1 MDVVRAEMGSI
12 ATVITAQRPPLP
24 GEREQPPP
32 ETFVPVDLD
41 GLLVDTVLDFNLFLP
56 AGRGRL
62 LFFRSPNLEFT
73 VAHRNRLID
82 NNVRTVYI
90 RVQERARYNQYL
102 EQHLPAVLA
111 NPAIAPRKKAD
122 LLYTVSS
129 NVVAECLGDPRAEAI
144 VARTRRVAESTI
156 DFVLRS
162 DRSVAQLASL
172 MATDYYTYTHSINVS
187 VFSVA
192 LAHRVGVTRADLAE
206 FATGAL
212 LHDVGKSEIPAELL
226 TRAGPLTPEETRVMQ
241 QHVGIGERLLT
252 THHRLSPFAMLAV
265 KQHHEKIDGSGYP
278 RGLEKD
284 QVHMFGRISAIAD
297 CFDAMT
303 TNRSYQ
309 QAIKPYDALLL
320 MRNRLRSKYDQ
331 ALLDEFIRM
340 LKAPDARARKQ
351 DAVELV
357 QGLLS
362 EAG

>member
-1 MDVVRAEMGSI
+1 MATMP
-12 ATVITAQRPPLP
+12 TVITAHRPPLP
-24 GEREQPPP
+24 GEPEQPPP

-56 AGRGRL
+56 AGKGRL

-90 RVQERARYNQYL
+90 RAQERSRYNRYL
-102 EQHLPAVLA
+102 EQHLPAVIA

-122 LLYTVSS
+122 LLYTVST
-129 NVVAECLGDPRAEAI
+129 NVVQECLGDPRSEAI
-144 VARTRRVAESTI
+144 VPRTRRVAESTI

-162 DRSVAQLASL
+162 DRSVAQLATL

-192 LAHRVGVTRADLAE
+192 LAHRVGVSRDDLAD

-212 LHDVGKSEIPAELL
+212 LHDVGKAEVPPELL
-226 TRAGPLTPEETRVMQ
+226 TRVGPLTPDETRVMQ
-241 QHVGIGERLLT
+241 GHVHIGERLLT
-252 THHRLSPFAMLAV
+252 SHQRLSPLAMLAV
-265 KQHHEKIDGSGYP
+265 KQHHEKLDGSGYP

-284 QVHMFGRISAIAD
+284 QVHLFGRISAIAD

-309 QAIKPYDALLL
+309 AAMRPYDALLR
-320 MRNRLRSKYDQ
+320 MRSVLRGKYDQ
-331 ALLDEFIRM
+331 RLLDEFIRL
-340 LKAPDARARKQ
+340 LKAPDARLLKE
-351 DAVELV
+351 DAVAILQAQLPSV
-357 QGLLS
+357 G
-362 EAG
+362 

>member
-1 MDVVRAEMGSI
+1 MPPPPAMGS
-12 ATVITAQRPPLP
+12 ATSVITAIRPPLP
-24 GEREQPPP
+24 GEPEQPPV

-90 RVQERARYNQYL
+90 RAQERSRYNQYL
-102 EQHLPAVLA
+102 EQHLPAVIA

-122 LLYTVSS
+122 LLYTVST
-129 NVVAECLGDPRAEAI
+129 NVVRDCLGDPRSEAI
-144 VARTRRVAESTI
+144 VPRTRRVAESTI

-162 DRSVAQLASL
+162 DRSVSQLATL

-192 LAHRVGVTRADLAE
+192 LAHRVGVSREDLAE

-212 LHDVGKSEIPAELL
+212 LHDVGKAEIPPELL
-226 TRAGPLTPEETRVMQ
+226 TKSGPLSNEEMQVMQ
-241 QHVGIGERLLT
+241 QHVRIGERLLV
-252 THHRLSPFAMLAV
+252 THQRLSAFAMLPV
-265 KQHHEKIDGSGYP
+265 KKHHEKIDGTGYP

-284 QVHMFGRISAIAD
+284 QLHLFGRISAIAD
-297 CFDAMT
+297 WLDAMT

-309 QAIKPYDALLL
+309 RVMKPYDALLL
-320 MRNRLRSKYDQ
+320 MRNQLRGKYDQ

-340 LKAPDARARKQ
+340 LKAPDAKARTQ
-351 DAVELV
+351 EAVALV
-357 QGLLS
+357 QGLLPAAS
-362 EAG
+362 

>member
-1 MDVVRAEMGSI
+1 MGMAST
-12 ATVITAQRPPLP
+12 ATLITAIRPPLP
-24 GEREQPPP
+24 GEPEQPPL

-90 RVQERARYNQYL
+90 RAQERTRYNQYL
-102 EQHLPAVLA
+102 EQHLPAVIA
-111 NPAIAPRKKAD
+111 NPTIAPRKKAD
-122 LLYTVSS
+122 LLYTVST
-129 NVVAECLGDPRAEAI
+129 NVVQECLGDPRSEAI
-144 VARTRRVAESTI
+144 VPRTRRVAESTI

-162 DRSVAQLASL
+162 ERSVSQLATL

-192 LAHRVGVTRADLAE
+192 LAHRAGVSREDLAE

-212 LHDVGKSEIPAELL
+212 LHDVGKSEIPQELL
-226 TRAGPLTPEETRVMQ
+226 TRAGPLSEDEMAVMQ
-241 QHVGIGERLLT
+241 SHVTIGERLLT
-252 THHRLSPFAMLAV
+252 GHQRLTPYAMVAV
-265 KQHHEKIDGSGYP
+265 KQHHEKLDGTGYP
-278 RGLEKD
+278 RGLVRD
-284 QVHMFGRISAIAD
+284 QIHLFGRISAIAD

-309 QAIKPYDALLL
+309 RAMKPYDALLL
-320 MRNRLRSKYDQ
+320 MRNGLRGKFDQ
-331 ALLDEFIRM
+331 GLLDEFIRV
-340 LKAPDARARKQ
+340 LKAPDAKARREE
-351 DAVELV
+351 AVELV
-357 QGLLS
+357 QGLLPAAS
-362 EAG
+362 